1 MYKRGD
7 VPQSVPEYIKSKVT
21 AYDDSLGRFEKKFG
35 TRPKNIDELVAV
47 VMKDKEKLKYYTGYE
62 DAAKMKD
69 ELEHVFD
76 KPAKTNYFEN
86 KPLYHGT
93 DAKNV
98 ESIVK

>member
-1 MYKRGD
+1 
-7 VPQSVPEYIKSKVT
+7 
-21 AYDDSLGRFEKKFG
+21 
-35 TRPKNIDELVAV
+35 
-47 VMKDKEKLKYYTGYE
+47 MKDKEKLKYYTGYE
-62 DAAKMKD
+62 DATKMKD

-93 DAKNV
+93 DAKSA